1 MAAEQRV
8 NTDPVAVPTAGQKIP
23 VISGDRIAWM
33 DKRDGNWDIYEA
45 HDATAPLISSLTPG
59 GTITTSS
66 TTVTAIYS
74 ESGTGL
80 NTASVALTL
89 DGVPLAGCTISDT
102 RTDCPTGVLAQG
114 AHSVGVSLG
123 DYAGNSATAASDFS
137 VDSIAPTIASIAP
150 DGYLTSEDTNITAT
164 LNDATSGINTASVS
178 ARSTVRPWLAAPRP
192 PRASAARPLVFRRER
207 IASASV
213 L

>member
-1 MAAEQRV
+1 
-8 NTDPVAVPTAGQKIP
+8 
-23 VISGDRIAWM
+23 M

-89 DGVPLAGCTISDT
+89 DGVPPGRLHHHRYPHRLSHGRA
-102 RTDCPTGVLAQG
+102 CPGR
-114 AHSVGVSLG
+114 SLCG
-123 DYAGNSATAASDFS
+123 TQ
-137 VDSIAPTIASIAP
+137 
-150 DGYLTSEDTNITAT
+150 
-164 LNDATSGINTASVS
+164 
-178 ARSTVRPWLAAPRP
+178 PWRLGRQL
-192 PRASAARPLVFRRER
+192 RHGRV
-207 IASASV
+207 
-213 L
+213 